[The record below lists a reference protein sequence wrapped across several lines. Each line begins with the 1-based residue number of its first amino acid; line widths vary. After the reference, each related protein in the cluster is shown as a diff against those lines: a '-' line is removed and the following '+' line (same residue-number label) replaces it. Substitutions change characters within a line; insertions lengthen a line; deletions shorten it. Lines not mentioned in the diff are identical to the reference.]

1 MWNKSSLSSNGKCNI
16 TSDIK
21 LPLKYAT
28 KKSQGQQ
35 AGAAHGGAR
44 RGGCPLRLLLPNTP
58 SLCFTLL
65 GGIGCVGRD
74 KGQVR
79 KCLDVV
85 EIYNP
90 DGDFWREGPPMPS
103 PLLSLRTN
111 STSAGAVD
119 GKLYVCGG
127 FHGAGTSLA
136 IAMSWTSRELA
147 FTSRMIRVCFPE

>member
-1 MWNKSSLSSNGKCNI
+1 MS
-16 TSDIK
+16 TV
-21 LPLKYAT
+21 
-28 KKSQGQQ
+28 
-35 AGAAHGGAR
+35 
-44 RGGCPLRLLLPNTP
+44 RLLLPNTP
-58 SLCFTLL
+58 FLCFTLL

-127 FHGAGTSLA
+127 FHGAGTGLA
-136 IAMSWTSRELA
+136 VNLSWPSWQ
-147 FTSRMIRVCFPE
+147 